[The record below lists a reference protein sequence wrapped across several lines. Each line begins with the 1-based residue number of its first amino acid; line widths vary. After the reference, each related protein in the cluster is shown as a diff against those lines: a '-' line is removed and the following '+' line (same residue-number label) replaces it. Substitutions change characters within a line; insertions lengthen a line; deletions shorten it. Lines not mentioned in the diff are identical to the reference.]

1 MAVEV
6 PAQQLPER
14 QTHRQAPG
22 PADSPLQDEAF
33 PPADLTRSE
42 EPASA
47 MAWRTGPPTEAG
59 SDLRER
65 EPGSRNVL
73 VIGLIVLVVLAAVA
87 LFVLTRDDDETPV
100 QTQGTTTSPS
110 ATRSSTSAVPTSTR
124 TGSGAG
130 LPADFRLHRDPSG
143 FTIAIPKDWKGP
155 VRRGSSRSSVF
166 FDAPSGGGYI
176 QVDQAEDPNDSAL
189 EDWRKYEPS
198 ARGSFPGYRRE
209 KIAPV
214 TEGEP
219 VRDPSGEEAADWEWT
234 YDGRSGRMHALNR
247 GFIMNDTGYAIV
259 LVAPDADWD
268 RTFREMAPVY
278 RFFEPKDED

>member
-1 MAVEV
+1 
-6 PAQQLPER
+6 
-14 QTHRQAPG
+14 
-22 PADSPLQDEAF
+22 
-33 PPADLTRSE
+33 
-42 EPASA
+42 
-47 MAWRTGPPTEAG
+47 
-59 SDLRER
+59 
-65 EPGSRNVL
+65 
-73 VIGLIVLVVLAAVA
+73 
-87 LFVLTRDDDETPV
+87 
-100 QTQGTTTSPS
+100 
-110 ATRSSTSAVPTSTR
+110 
-124 TGSGAG
+124 
-130 LPADFRLHRDPSG
+130 
-143 FTIAIPKDWKGP
+143 
-155 VRRGSSRSSVF
+155 VF